1 MTYLEFP
8 PTVSS
13 PGLINEALKFVLGR
27 IVLVQ
32 FLCIPMKLIDKRRI
46 QEEFGTP
53 FPEW

>member
-13 PGLINEALKFVLGR
+13 PGLINEALEFVLR
-27 IVLVQ
+27 HIVLVQ
-32 FLCIPMKLIDKRRI
+32 FLCIPMKFIDKRHI